1 MPAGQYDDVIEA
13 YATFTRTMQ
22 LDVGNAPRN
31 LTGATIHAQLRRNVN
46 DTSPAQAFTNGSGI
60 TITDALE
67 GKFTWEIAAN
77 ITATLSGIYAYDIL
91 IIEAGGNRLRVLEGT
106 LTVRPAVTRV

>member
-1 MPAGQYDDVIEA
+1 MPAGSYDDVIEA
-13 YATFTRTMQ
+13 HATFKRTMQ
-22 LDVGNAPRN
+22 LFVGNAPRN

-46 DTSPAQAFTNGSGI
+46 DTSPTQAFTNGSGI
-60 TITDALE
+60 TITDALD

-77 ITATLSGIYAYDIL
+77 ITATLSGTYVYDVL
-91 IIEAGGNRLRVLEGT
+91 IIEAGDNRIRVLEGK